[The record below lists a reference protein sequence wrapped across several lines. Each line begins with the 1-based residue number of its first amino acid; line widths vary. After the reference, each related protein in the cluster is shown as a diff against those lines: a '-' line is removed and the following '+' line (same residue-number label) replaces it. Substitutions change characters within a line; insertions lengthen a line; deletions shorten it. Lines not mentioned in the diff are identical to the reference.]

1 MRRVVLT
8 GLATLAA
15 FACYAEG
22 SSADTT
28 PTGPCTPAN
37 TTILFDTAV
46 GERGDQGEATGVQK
60 IDGVWTFLRCEMT
73 LDPKAWAK
81 DTPAERCQVLVHEL
95 VHLAR
100 VDDVHAP
107 SGVMAA
113 VPGYFP
119 PCHTIRERVKHDL
132 MARLRPDDGVICGRG
147 RSVFYCRTFTT
158 DRDGWQVER
167 RYRVHVKG
175 SSYTMRR
182 VAT

>member
-1 MRRVVLT
+1 MRPVL
-8 GLATLAA
+8 LAA
-15 FACYAEG
+15 AVLLIGAPAA
-22 SSADTT
+22 SADVA
-28 PTGPCTPAN
+28 PTGRCTPAN

-60 IDGVWTFLRCEMT
+60 IDGVWTFLRCEIA
-73 LDPKAWAK
+73 LDPKEWAR
-81 DTPAERCQVLVHEL
+81 DTPAERCQIVVHEL

-147 RSVFYCRTFTT
+147 RSVFFCRTFTT
-158 DRDGWQVER
+158 GRDGWQVER
-167 RYRVHVKG
+167 RYRVRVKG
-175 SSYTMRR
+175 QQYSIKRMRDH
-182 VAT
+182 A